1 MSTAIAKILISF
13 DEYIRLKEIEK
24 KYEELKAE
32 QKGMLLAIFLL
43 SYFTSL
49 KG

>member
-32 QKGMLLAIFLL
+32 QKGMW
-43 SYFTSL
+43 TDL
-49 KG
+49 KGFNLIRSLRY

>member
-32 QKGMLLAIFLL
+32 QKGMLLDIFLL

-49 KG
+49 KR